1 MNERDQDA
9 ADTASPEAAITAV
22 YASISGAAGAP
33 RDWRRFRRL
42 MHPRALSLR
51 TVVEPDGTPRAQV
64 FDVEAYIADVE
75 PFFAANDFHEVEIAR
90 RVERYGQV
98 AHAWSRY
105 EARARPDSPE
115 VIKRGA
121 NSIQLWHD
129 GTRWWIVSTVWDN
142 DRAGVEFAL
151 F

>member
-1 MNERDQDA
+1 MTHATHD
-9 ADTASPEAAITAV
+9 ADTATPEAAIAAV
-22 YASISGAAGAP
+22 YASISGPAGAP
-33 RDWRRFRRL
+33 RDWARYRRL
-42 MHPRALSLR
+42 MHPRALALR
-51 TVVEPDGTPRAQV
+51 TVIDAGGAPRAEV
-64 FDVEAYIADVE
+64 FDVEAYIANVS
-75 PFFAANDFHEVEIAR
+75 PFFASNDFHEVEVAR
-90 RVERYGQV
+90 RIERYGQV

-129 GTRWWIVSTVWDN
+129 GARWWIVSTVWDN
-142 DRAGVEFAL
+142 DRDGVAFEL

>member
-1 MNERDQDA
+1 MTDEQRTHDVS
-9 ADTASPEAAITAV
+9 TPEAAIAAV
-22 YASISGAAGAP
+22 YAAISGPAGAP
-33 RDWRRFRRL
+33 RDWDRFRHVQ
-42 MHPRALSLR
+42 HPRALSLR
-51 TVVEPDGTPRAQV
+51 TVVAPDGTPRAEV
-64 FDVEAYIADVE
+64 FDVESYIANVA

-115 VIKRGA
+115 VLKRGA

-129 GTRWWIVSTVWDN
+129 GARWWIVSTVWDN
-142 DRAGVEFAL
+142 DREGVRFGL